1 MWSLKFT
8 VKNIDSIYT
17 LISAKYPE
25 VTDYLYPVDHYK
37 KENKVFIVG
46 MHVLEGPAEEQKKFA
61 ATLKKHKKTKE
72 FEENGPQLIT
82 LIAEE
87 EPFYTQLFAAEL
99 YHPAPVV
106 VQSGYERWHVAS
118 WNRKILEKLLA
129 TLERWKDK
137 FPELKLHA
145 LEKTNLSDIY
155 FPKVFPE
162 LPEKQKEA
170 FARALKRG
178 YYRWPREADLQKLA
192 KETGV
197 ALSTFQEHLRKAEAR
212 LLPFFA
218 DAIARSI

>member
-17 LISAKYPE
+17 LLSAEHPE
-25 VTDYLYPVDHYK
+25 VIDYLYPVDHYIK
-37 KENKVFIVG
+37 GDKVFIVG
-46 MHVLEGPAEEQKKFA
+46 VHLLEGLTEAQNKFA
-61 ATLKKHKKTKE
+61 AAMQKHRKTKE
-72 FEENGPQLIT
+72 FEQNGRQLIT
-82 LIAEE
+82 LIVEE

-106 VQSGYERWHVAS
+106 VQKGYERWHVAS
-118 WNRKILEKLLA
+118 WNRKILEKLLE
-129 TLERWKDK
+129 TLERCKDK
-137 FPELKLHA
+137 FPELKLHT

-170 FARALKRG
+170 FSRALKRG
-178 YYRWPREADLQKLA
+178 YYKWPRQADLQKLA
-192 KETGV
+192 SESGV

-218 DAIARSI
+218 DNINL